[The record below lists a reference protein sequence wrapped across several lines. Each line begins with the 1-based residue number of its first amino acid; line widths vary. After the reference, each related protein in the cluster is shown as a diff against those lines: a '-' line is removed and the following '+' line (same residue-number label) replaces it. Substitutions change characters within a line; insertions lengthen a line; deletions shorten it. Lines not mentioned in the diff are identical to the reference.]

1 LPDILN
7 RMVELNSQ
15 KLDAVFTALGDV
27 TRRKML
33 RLLADGERTISE
45 LAKPFDMSLA
55 GASKHVKALEN
66 AGLILRTVQ
75 GRTHTCSLQAAPLA
89 AAEDWLR
96 FYEIFWSDRLDAL
109 ERELQKSTKA
119 KRRKT

>member
-1 LPDILN
+1 
-7 RMVELNSQ
+7 MVELNSQ

-27 TRRKML
+27 TRREML

-45 LAKPFDMSLA
+45 LAAPFDMSLA

-89 AAEDWLR
+89 VAEDWLR
-96 FYEIFWSDRLDAL
+96 FYENFWADRLDVL
-109 ERELQKSTKA
+109 ERELQKSTKV
-119 KRRKT
+119 KRRKS

>member
-1 LPDILN
+1 
-7 RMVELNSQ
+7 MVELNSE
-15 KLDAVFTALGDV
+15 KLDAVFTALSDV

-45 LAKPFDMSLA
+45 LAAPFDMSLA

-66 AGLILRTVQ
+66 AGLILRTVH
-75 GRTHTCSLQAAPLA
+75 GRTHTCSLHATPLA
-89 AAEDWLR
+89 AAEEWLR
-96 FYEIFWSDRLDAL
+96 FYENFWADKLDVL
-109 ERELQKSTKA
+109 ERELQKSTKV